1 MINGKDVI
9 QRATVSTA
17 EVSQNVTSIKD
28 GVVNVVNES
37 QMPKPIES
45 QEQIAQP
52 KQQTITTSADEPTT
66 STSGAADAVKIET
79 QPSEESS
86 IVTADYI
93 QQSTIF
99 STKF

>member
-66 STSGAADAVKIET
+66 SGAADAVKIET